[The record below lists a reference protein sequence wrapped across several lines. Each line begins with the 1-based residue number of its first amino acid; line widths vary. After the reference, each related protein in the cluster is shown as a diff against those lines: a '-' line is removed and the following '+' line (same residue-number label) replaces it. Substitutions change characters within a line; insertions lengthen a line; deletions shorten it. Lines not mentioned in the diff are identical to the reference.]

1 MEYTLFDIWALWGA
15 ICKALCPHFCKL
27 FSFRKKNVTLDILND
42 FGEIIKVICEE
53 WHHESL
59 FHLNLELWKTFS
71 IKVLI
76 KPVLYTSMDVKK
88 FVLALAPEVLY
99 TQYCIL
105 SQNNAIS
112 EIQVSLR
119 VTM

>member
-1 MEYTLFDIWALWGA
+1 M
-15 ICKALCPHFCKL
+15 
-27 FSFRKKNVTLDILND
+27 KNILDQGSN
-42 FGEIIKVICEE
+42 
-53 WHHESL
+53 
-59 FHLNLELWKTFS
+59 
-71 IKVLI
+71 